1 MSEVPILQPG
11 APGNPTREL
20 DAETAVNIANSSY
33 TIADVEFMKD
43 MIIHHHQALLM
54 SRMAIPSTNNQS
66 ILDLAGRIDVSQED
80 EISFMQ
86 SWLQEREEQVPDP
99 TTEHL
104 EHTHHT
110 MIGMATTEQ
119 MVQLAFK
126 GSECNWNKERM
137 EKFIALEFG
146 FVENDSKFLNESEL
160 LINQKFTHNN
170 ILVTRKTLH
179 NWRKRVKLLWDCADT
194 KGFEDVC
201 WEDLEAM
208 RKYGIRDDFVTKLY
222 RIWNK
227 ILIEWAKCGLE
238 PDKIQ
243 KPSYSLLFWGQFLL
257 MYYPHLSIFDI
268 AVIAEAY
275 VQRMRLYEAFK
286 EDNNYEPRYMREDI
300 DNWLAYIFNVNDV
313 FSSYWLICK
322 YK

>member
-1 MSEVPILQPG
+1 MTKLS
-11 APGNPTREL
+11 
-20 DAETAVNIANSSY
+20 
-33 TIADVEFMKD
+33 K
-43 MIIHHHQALLM
+43 
-54 SRMAIPSTNNQS
+54 
-66 ILDLAGRIDVSQED
+66 
-80 EISFMQ
+80 
-86 SWLQEREEQVPDP
+86 
-99 TTEHL
+99 
-104 EHTHHT
+104 
-110 MIGMATTEQ
+110 EQ

-126 GSECNWNKERM
+126 GSECKWNKECM

-146 FVENDSKFLNESEL
+146 YFENESKFLPKSDIL
-160 LINQKFTHNN
+160 KNQKITPNK

-268 AVIAEAY
+268 AVIAEGY

-300 DNWLAYIFNVNDV
+300 DNWLAYRPYESSKKLQAYEFAITAKRIRPLRTPWLDQVFCRDLNIDRFSLPSQVVEKFLPYQVDHDISVIGVAGRFLVEEEVDHYLVMFTDENLAISKSRIRKYNSKEFSPEVQSELNEIRRKYREND
-313 FSSYWLICK
+313 Y
-322 YK
+322 